1 MDRRLR
7 RHCVKKIALILSALS
22 VPLAPAAISQT
33 VTDEAFSSSRHAVEA
48 SPPPT
53 FFPHNWIRGY
63 TEFAVAPSHNEPDLG
78 RCIFPQP
85 STAGG
90 AASQCTAYAR
100 YLFSGYIEMHPLGQ
114 TFARHLFLFFEPR
127 FSFGRNIPQVSYEE
141 SMEPIDWSRLPVAAE
156 FRTAPDPAPGRLSGT
171 LQPPA
176 WPSRP
181 PHHRPVRP
189 LYHGLAALDFRW
201 IRPGRVAV
209 GLLAEAKRRR
219 QAGGLL
225 ADGKKD
231 REPPLPILPGLPGLR
246 GHGQPL

>member
-78 RCIFPQP
+78 RCMFPQP

-100 YLFSGYIEMHPLGQ
+100 YHFSGSIEMQPPRATLR
-114 TFARHLFLFFEPR
+114 APSLLVLRAKLHLR
-127 FSFGRNIPQVSYEE
+127 VG
-141 SMEPIDWSRLPVAAE
+141 
-156 FRTAPDPAPGRLSGT
+156 TTSGT
-171 LQPPA
+171 HP
-176 WPSRP
+176 RT
-181 PHHRPVRP
+181 
-189 LYHGLAALDFRW
+189 
-201 IRPGRVAV
+201 
-209 GLLAEAKRRR
+209 
-219 QAGGLL
+219 
-225 ADGKKD
+225 
-231 REPPLPILPGLPGLR
+231 
-246 GHGQPL
+246 